1 MRNIDT
7 GELRL
12 FYASNNSSVLDAPML
27 VNNARTF
34 RHFID
39 VLEAID
45 ILEWSRRQRPNSK
58 WVFCSLVQALVTVT
72 RLNFPIGHPS
82 QLPPSVINNESIIA
96 LAFDRH
102 TDEQYDD
109 NLCLFRCLALHQG
122 AGERHLH
129 RVTNSL
135 FERYLQE
142 TSQDRE
148 NFSGVDLSE
157 LDIVEGLFEVA
168 INVYSIDEDS

>member
-1 MRNIDT
+1 M
-7 GELRL
+7 
-12 FYASNNSSVLDAPML
+12 LDAPML

-39 VLEAID
+39 VLKAID

-72 RLNFPIGHPS
+72 RLNFPIEHPS

-102 TDEQYDD
+102 KSPPDRSK
-109 NLCLFRCLALHQG
+109 CLSAL
-122 AGERHLH
+122 
-129 RVTNSL
+129 
-135 FERYLQE
+135 
-142 TSQDRE
+142 
-148 NFSGVDLSE
+148 NFL
-157 LDIVEGLFEVA
+157 LI
-168 INVYSIDEDS
+168 